1 MLDRV
6 YDDPLLSQH
15 TYYLKFVDILK
26 VSNAVKMSMVIICSH
41 HLTSRAVG
49 VSLTDT
55 LIDGL
60 AYGEVNVASS
70 DIGLLI
76 TSWNN
81 AVGWLKSHIPVS
93 SPVRDMN
100 TYE

>member
-1 MLDRV
+1 MFDRV

-15 TYYLKFVDILK
+15 TYYFKLIDILK
-26 VSNAVKMSMVIICSH
+26 VSNAVKMSMIIICSH
-41 HLTSRAVG
+41 HLTSRAVC
-49 VSLTDT
+49 VALTDT
-55 LIDGL
+55 LINGL

-70 DIGLLI
+70 DIGLFI

-81 AVGWLKSHIPVS
+81 AVDWLKSHVPVS

-100 TYE
+100 TCE